1 MTQKSNPRILS
12 VLILQVIGKC
22 IAVKGQEINQKE
34 VEKRKRTA
42 SHSYQ
47 VVDLEFEPKQPS
59 SRAYA
64 LKC

>member
-1 MTQKSNPRILS
+1 MTQRSNPRILS

-22 IAVKGQEINQKE
+22 IAVKCQEIKQKE
-34 VEKRKRTA
+34 VEKRRTV

-47 VVDLEFEPKQPS
+47 VVDLEFESKQPG
-59 SRAYA
+59 SRAYT